1 MEDRYDRNIRFFGK
15 QGQEILRAANVGII
29 GVGGLG
35 SHVVQQL
42 SFLGIGGLI
51 LIDNEELDGTN
62 LNRYVGARYDD
73 PIPGTRKVD
82 LGERIANS
90 IDPSIR
96 VAKVF
101 GPLLSEQSFEEIIK
115 ADYVFGCVDNDSTR
129 FILNELCSAYCIP
142 YIDLASDINPKS
154 PLSYGGRVTVA
165 WDGSGC
171 LYCADVL
178 DMKEVQQELDD
189 PSVIRERDA
198 IYGVSRSL
206 LAEAGPSVVSVNGV
220 IASLAVTE
228 FTVGVTGIRTPR
240 RHLNYHGHLG
250 KITDSRDEPHSDCY
264 YCKKIRGSGEK
275 ANTTRY
281 ITINGH
287 KQGT

>member
-1 MEDRYDRNIRFFGK
+1 MEDRHDRNIRFFGK
-15 QGQEILRAANVGII
+15 RGQEILRSVSVAIV

-35 SHVVQQL
+35 THAVQQL
-42 SFLGIGGLI
+42 SLLGIGGLI

-62 LNRYVGARYDD
+62 LNRYVGARCDD

-101 GPLLSEQSFEEIIK
+101 EPLLSEQSFEEITK

-129 FILNELCSAYCIP
+129 FILNELCSAYSLP
-142 YIDLASDINPKS
+142 YIDLASDINPGP

-178 DMKEVQQELDD
+178 DMKEVQRELDS
-189 PSVIRERDA
+189 PAVIRERDA

-206 LAEAGPSVVSVNGV
+206 LEGVGPSVVSVNGV
-220 IASLAVTE
+220 IASLAITE
-228 FTVGVTGIRTPR
+228 FTVGVTGIRAPR
-240 RHLNYHGHLG
+240 RHLTYHGHLG
-250 KITDSRDEPHSDCY
+250 KITDSRDVPQADCY
-264 YCKKIRGSGEK
+264 YCKVIRGSGEK
-275 ANTTRY
+275 ADTTRY
-281 ITINGH
+281 IST
-287 KQGT
+287 QRS